1 MCMERLNAQGC
12 VCLRYLKITWACPR
26 CCCCGSTGWCSTS
39 PGAFRMNTLLLR
51 VYTQGCPSCE
61 SHGTCIETAPWPSHL
76 WSWWRH
82 SLSNQVGRSSIQI
95 PKCIWLLSLCCFSF
109 DVPRKSLC
117 KYGQPQTSANSPKLT
132 YQNVER
138 TSAKRV
144 AIKIDICVI
153 ILCGGD
159 FKLQSLLSLT
169 CHYRKSQQQS
179 ELFSL
184 KHTGR

>member
-39 PGAFRMNTLLLR
+39 PGAFRRSTLLLR

-82 SLSNQVGRSSIQI
+82 SLSILI
-95 PKCIWLLSLCCFSF
+95 AFL
-109 DVPRKSLC
+109 VPRKSLC
-117 KYGQPQTSANSPKLT
+117 KYGQPQTRPNSPKLT

-138 TSAKRV
+138 TNAKWV

-159 FKLQSLLSLT
+159 FKLQSLISLT